1 MINRITI
8 LGRLVND
15 PEMKITS
22 GGTEYTRATIANEQK
37 HKDKKHTN
45 FVEVVA
51 WGGLAKNFA
60 NYCEKGRKVL
70 VDGRLEIK
78 KNKDGE
84 KTYTNITIMAE
95 NIDFLEK
102 PQKEN
107 DFQEVDD
114 GEVPF

>member
-8 LGRLVND
+8 LGRLVNN

-22 GGTEYTRATIANEQK
+22 GGTEYTRAVIANEQAY
-37 HKDKKHTN
+37 KDKKHTN

-84 KTYTNITIMAE
+84 KTYTNISIMAE

-102 PQKEN
+102 PKEN
-107 DFQEVDD
+107 FREVEDD
-114 GEVPF
+114 DTPF